1 MHHRLLEPH
10 SSCYKHYVKPV
21 HSGIFLASPGS
32 GLHTEYSDSSSEVVS
47 YKSLPWVFDLLCVA
61 LTFSFRVQFGDTRC
75 NIGRGIRGRDIVPS
89 QNALS
94 VK

>member
-1 MHHRLLEPH
+1 MLEPH
-10 SSCYKHYVKPV
+10 GFCYKLYVKPV
-21 HSGIFLASPGS
+21 HSGICLASRGS
-32 GLHTEYSDSSSEVVS
+32 GLHTEYYDPSSEVVA

-75 NIGRGIRGRDIVPS
+75 NIGRGICGRDIVPS